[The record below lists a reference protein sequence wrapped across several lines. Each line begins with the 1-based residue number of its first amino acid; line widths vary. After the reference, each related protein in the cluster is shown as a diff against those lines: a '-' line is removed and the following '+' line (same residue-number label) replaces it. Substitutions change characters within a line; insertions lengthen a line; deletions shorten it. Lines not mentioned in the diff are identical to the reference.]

1 MASSVTPEGYK
12 DTILGVVPQEWNI
25 RCLGDLLSR
34 CTNGLTYNVSISN
47 GIPVTRIETIST
59 GEINYAKV
67 GHIQNSVGYEDFR
80 MQKGDILY
88 SHINSLSQIGKV
100 AYYNGKKEIYHGMNL
115 LLLRANQCLNKQ
127 YLYYMLLTTY
137 MRHMAQVIAKPAVNQ
152 ASISTRDLKKIK
164 IPVPPLP
171 EQQKIAEVLSTWDK
185 AIEKQ
190 SQLIEKLELRKKG
203 LMQQLLTGKK
213 RLSGFSCEW
222 EKEKLGNIVQFFKSN
237 TLSREKLGYSEES
250 ILNIHYGDILIK
262 YPTILD
268 VSKNEIPFI
277 LDTKDLTSKDYI
289 SNGDVIMADT
299 AEDGTVGKVCEV
311 INVGES
317 KIVAGLHTIFIH
329 PTIRF
334 APMFLGYY
342 LNSDEYHKQILSIMQ
357 GIKVY
362 SITKDALKKTY
373 IKTPCI
379 KEQYAIAEVLLS
391 CDEEINLATKELE
404 SLKQQKKGLMQV
416 LLTGKKR
423 AIQ

>member
-1 MASSVTPEGYK
+1 MANSVTPEGYK

-213 RLSGFSCEW
+213 RLPGFNIPW
-222 EKEKLGNIVQFFKSN
+222 KKIKLGEMGNTYNGLSGKNKDDFEQGNAKFIPYINVFSN
-237 TLSREKLGYSEES
+237 EKIDVNNLQCVKINPEDQQ
-250 ILNIHYGDILIK
+250 NMVKYGDIFFTVSSETPDEVGMASVLLEH
-262 YPTILD
+262 LD
-268 VSKNEIPFI
+268 N
-277 LDTKDLTSKDYI
+277 T
-289 SNGDVIMADT
+289 
-299 AEDGTVGKVCEV
+299 
-311 INVGES
+311 
-317 KIVAGLHTIFIH
+317 
-329 PTIRF
+329 
-334 APMFLGYY
+334 Y
-342 LNSDEYHKQILSIMQ
+342 LNSFCFGYRLKDFSTLSPFFAAYLFRTEHFRHYMNILAQ
-357 GIKVY
+357 G
-362 SITKDALKKTY
+362 STRFNLSKKEVMKLR
-373 IKTPCI
+373 INIPVI
-379 KEQYAIAEVLLS
+379 KEQITIYKVLNTA
-391 CDEEINLATKELE
+391 DREIELA
-404 SLKQQKKGLMQV
+404 QQKLDILRQQKHGLMQQ

-423 AIQ
+423 VKYEN

>member
-1 MASSVTPEGYK
+1 MANSVTPEGYK

-203 LMQQLLTGKK
+203 LMQKLLTGKKRLPGFNIPWKKIKLGEMGNTYNGLSGKNKDDFEQGNAKFIPYINVFSNEKIDVNNLQCVKINPEDQQNMVKYGDIFFTVSSETPDEVGMASVLLEHLDNTYLNSFCFGYRLKDFSTLSPFFAAYLFRTEHFRHYMNILAQGSTRFNLSKKEVMKLRINIPVIKEQITIYKVLNTADREIELAQQKLDILRQQKHGLMQQLLTGKK
-213 RLSGFSCEW
+213 R
-222 EKEKLGNIVQFFKSN
+222 V
-237 TLSREKLGYSEES
+237 
-250 ILNIHYGDILIK
+250 K
-262 YPTILD
+262 YE
-268 VSKNEIPFI
+268 N
-277 LDTKDLTSKDYI
+277 
-289 SNGDVIMADT
+289 
-299 AEDGTVGKVCEV
+299 
-311 INVGES
+311 
-317 KIVAGLHTIFIH
+317 
-329 PTIRF
+329 
-334 APMFLGYY
+334 
-342 LNSDEYHKQILSIMQ
+342 
-357 GIKVY
+357 
-362 SITKDALKKTY
+362 
-373 IKTPCI
+373 
-379 KEQYAIAEVLLS
+379 
-391 CDEEINLATKELE
+391 
-404 SLKQQKKGLMQV
+404 
-416 LLTGKKR
+416 
-423 AIQ
+423 

>member
-213 RLSGFSCEW
+213 RLPGFNIPW
-222 EKEKLGNIVQFFKSN
+222 KKIKLGEMGNTYNGLSGKNKDDFEQGNAKFIPYINVFSN
-237 TLSREKLGYSEES
+237 EKIDVNNLQCVKINPEDQQ
-250 ILNIHYGDILIK
+250 NMVKYGDIFFTVSSETPDEVGMASVLLEH
-262 YPTILD
+262 LD
-268 VSKNEIPFI
+268 N
-277 LDTKDLTSKDYI
+277 T
-289 SNGDVIMADT
+289 
-299 AEDGTVGKVCEV
+299 
-311 INVGES
+311 
-317 KIVAGLHTIFIH
+317 
-329 PTIRF
+329 
-334 APMFLGYY
+334 Y
-342 LNSDEYHKQILSIMQ
+342 LNSFCFGYRLTLIPQHYYKIFFLS
-357 GIKVY
+357 
-362 SITKDALKKTY
+362 T
-373 IKTPCI
+373 
-379 KEQYAIAEVLLS
+379 
-391 CDEEINLATKELE
+391 
-404 SLKQQKKGLMQV
+404 
-416 LLTGKKR
+416 
-423 AIQ
+423 

>member
-1 MASSVTPEGYK
+1 MANSVTPEGYK

-164 IPVPPLP
+164 IPLPPLP

-203 LMQQLLTGKK
+203 LMQKLLTGKKRLPGFNIPWKKIKLGEMGNTYNGLSGKNKDDFEQGNAKFIPYINVFSNEKIDVNNLQCVKINPEDQQNMVKYGDIFFTVSSETPDEVGMASVLLEHLDNTYLNSFCFGYRLKDFSTLSPFFAAYLFRTEHFRHYMNILAQGSTRFNLSKKEVMKLRINIPVIKEQITIYKVLNTADREIELAQQKLDILRQQKHGLMQQLLTGKK
-213 RLSGFSCEW
+213 R
-222 EKEKLGNIVQFFKSN
+222 V
-237 TLSREKLGYSEES
+237 
-250 ILNIHYGDILIK
+250 K
-262 YPTILD
+262 YE
-268 VSKNEIPFI
+268 N
-277 LDTKDLTSKDYI
+277 
-289 SNGDVIMADT
+289 
-299 AEDGTVGKVCEV
+299 
-311 INVGES
+311 
-317 KIVAGLHTIFIH
+317 
-329 PTIRF
+329 
-334 APMFLGYY
+334 
-342 LNSDEYHKQILSIMQ
+342 
-357 GIKVY
+357 
-362 SITKDALKKTY
+362 
-373 IKTPCI
+373 
-379 KEQYAIAEVLLS
+379 
-391 CDEEINLATKELE
+391 
-404 SLKQQKKGLMQV
+404 
-416 LLTGKKR
+416 
-423 AIQ
+423 

>member
-213 RLSGFSCEW
+213 RLPGFNIPW
-222 EKEKLGNIVQFFKSN
+222 KKIKLGEMGNTYNGLSGKNKDDFEQGNAKFIPYINVFSN
-237 TLSREKLGYSEES
+237 EKIDVNNLQCVKINPEDQQ
-250 ILNIHYGDILIK
+250 NMVKYGDIFFTVSSETPDEVGMASVLLEH
-262 YPTILD
+262 LD
-268 VSKNEIPFI
+268 N
-277 LDTKDLTSKDYI
+277 T
-289 SNGDVIMADT
+289 
-299 AEDGTVGKVCEV
+299 
-311 INVGES
+311 
-317 KIVAGLHTIFIH
+317 
-329 PTIRF
+329 
-334 APMFLGYY
+334 Y
-342 LNSDEYHKQILSIMQ
+342 LNSFCFGYRLKDFSTLSPFFAAYLFRTEHFRHYMNILAQ
-357 GIKVY
+357 G
-362 SITKDALKKTY
+362 STRFNLSKKEVMKLR
-373 IKTPCI
+373 INIPVI
-379 KEQYAIAEVLLS
+379 KEQITIYKVLNTA
-391 CDEEINLATKELE
+391 DREIELA
-404 SLKQQKKGLMQV
+404 QQKLDILRQQKHGLMQQ

-423 AIQ
+423 VKYEN

>member
-1 MASSVTPEGYK
+1 MANSVTPEGYK

-100 AYYNGKKEIYHGMNL
+100 AYYNGKEEIYHGMNL

-213 RLSGFSCEW
+213 RLPGFNIPW
-222 EKEKLGNIVQFFKSN
+222 KKIKLGEMGNTYNGLSGKNKDDFEQGNAKFIPYINVFSN
-237 TLSREKLGYSEES
+237 EKIDVNNLQCVKINPEDQQ
-250 ILNIHYGDILIK
+250 NMVKYGDIFFTVSSETPDEVGMASVLLEH
-262 YPTILD
+262 LD
-268 VSKNEIPFI
+268 N
-277 LDTKDLTSKDYI
+277 T
-289 SNGDVIMADT
+289 
-299 AEDGTVGKVCEV
+299 
-311 INVGES
+311 
-317 KIVAGLHTIFIH
+317 
-329 PTIRF
+329 
-334 APMFLGYY
+334 Y
-342 LNSDEYHKQILSIMQ
+342 LNSFCFGYRLKDFSTLSPFFAAYLFRTEHFRHYMNILAQ
-357 GIKVY
+357 G
-362 SITKDALKKTY
+362 STRFNLSKKEVMKLR
-373 IKTPCI
+373 INIPVI
-379 KEQYAIAEVLLS
+379 KEQITIYKVLNTA
-391 CDEEINLATKELE
+391 DREIELA
-404 SLKQQKKGLMQV
+404 QQKLDILRQQKHGLMQQ

-423 AIQ
+423 VKYEN

>member
-1 MASSVTPEGYK
+1 MANSVTPEGYK

-88 SHINSLSQIGKV
+88 SHINSHSQIGKV

-190 SQLIEKLELRKKG
+190 SQLIEKLELRKKALMQQLLTGKKRLPGFNIPWKKIKLGEMGNTYNGLSGKNKDDFEQGNAKFIPYINVFSNEKIDVNNLQCVKINPEDQQNMVKYGDIFFTVSSETPDEVGMASVLLEHLDNTYLNSFCFGYRLKDFSTLSPFFAAYLFRTEHFRHYMNILAQGSTRFNLSKKEVMKLRINIPVIKEQITIYKVLNTADRELEFAQQKLDILRQQKVG

-213 RLSGFSCEW
+213 R
-222 EKEKLGNIVQFFKSN
+222 V
-237 TLSREKLGYSEES
+237 
-250 ILNIHYGDILIK
+250 K
-262 YPTILD
+262 YE
-268 VSKNEIPFI
+268 N
-277 LDTKDLTSKDYI
+277 
-289 SNGDVIMADT
+289 
-299 AEDGTVGKVCEV
+299 
-311 INVGES
+311 
-317 KIVAGLHTIFIH
+317 
-329 PTIRF
+329 
-334 APMFLGYY
+334 
-342 LNSDEYHKQILSIMQ
+342 
-357 GIKVY
+357 
-362 SITKDALKKTY
+362 
-373 IKTPCI
+373 
-379 KEQYAIAEVLLS
+379 
-391 CDEEINLATKELE
+391 
-404 SLKQQKKGLMQV
+404 
-416 LLTGKKR
+416 
-423 AIQ
+423 

>member
-171 EQQKIAEVLSTWDK
+171 EQQKIAEVLSTWDN

-213 RLSGFSCEW
+213 RLPGFNIPW
-222 EKEKLGNIVQFFKSN
+222 KKIKLGEMGDTYNGLSGKNKDDFEQGNAKFIPYINVFSN
-237 TLSREKLGYSEES
+237 EKIDVNNLQCVKINPEDQQ
-250 ILNIHYGDILIK
+250 NMVKYGDIFFTVSSETPDEVGMASVLLEH
-262 YPTILD
+262 LD
-268 VSKNEIPFI
+268 N
-277 LDTKDLTSKDYI
+277 T
-289 SNGDVIMADT
+289 
-299 AEDGTVGKVCEV
+299 
-311 INVGES
+311 
-317 KIVAGLHTIFIH
+317 
-329 PTIRF
+329 
-334 APMFLGYY
+334 Y
-342 LNSDEYHKQILSIMQ
+342 LNSFCFGYRLKDFSTLSPFFAAYLFRTEHFRHYMNILAQGSTRFNLSKKEVMKLKISLPNIDEQTAIVNILNS
-357 GIKVY
+357 
-362 SITKDALKKTY
+362 TNH
-373 IKTPCI
+373 
-379 KEQYAIAEVLLS
+379 
-391 CDEEINLATKELE
+391 EINLTNQKLKELHH
-404 SLKQQKKGLMQV
+404 QRFGLMQQ
-416 LLTGKKR
+416 LLTGKRRIKY
-423 AIQ
+423 

>member
-1 MASSVTPEGYK
+1 MASSVTPKGYK

-190 SQLIEKLELRKKG
+190 SRLIEKLELRKKG

-213 RLSGFSCEW
+213 RLPGFNIPW
-222 EKEKLGNIVQFFKSN
+222 KKIKLGEMGNTYNGLSGKNKDDFEQGNAKFIPYINVFSN
-237 TLSREKLGYSEES
+237 EKIDVNNLQCVKINPEDQQ
-250 ILNIHYGDILIK
+250 NMVKYGDIFFTVSSETPDEVGMASVLLEH
-262 YPTILD
+262 LD
-268 VSKNEIPFI
+268 N
-277 LDTKDLTSKDYI
+277 T
-289 SNGDVIMADT
+289 
-299 AEDGTVGKVCEV
+299 
-311 INVGES
+311 
-317 KIVAGLHTIFIH
+317 
-329 PTIRF
+329 
-334 APMFLGYY
+334 Y
-342 LNSDEYHKQILSIMQ
+342 LNSFCFGYRLKDFSTLSPFFAAYLFRTEHFRHYMNILAQGSTRFNLSKKEVMKLKISLPNIDEQTAIVNILNS
-357 GIKVY
+357 
-362 SITKDALKKTY
+362 TNH
-373 IKTPCI
+373 
-379 KEQYAIAEVLLS
+379 
-391 CDEEINLATKELE
+391 EINLTNQKLKELHH
-404 SLKQQKKGLMQV
+404 QRFGLMQQ
-416 LLTGKKR
+416 LLTGKRRIKY
-423 AIQ
+423 

>member
-171 EQQKIAEVLSTWDK
+171 EQQKIAEVLSTWDN

-190 SQLIEKLELRKKG
+190 SRLIEKLELRKKG

-213 RLSGFSCEW
+213 RLPGFSSEW
-222 EKEKLGNIVQFFKSN
+222 EEVKLWEIGTFFKGAGVPKDEISSSGAYKCL
-237 TLSREKLGYSEES
+237 T
-250 ILNIHYGDILIK
+250 YGDIYTKYNTQIK
-262 YPTILD
+262 DVKCFISQETAKISKKIEYGDICFASSGETLKDIGKCAVFVDDNIGYAGGDIIIFRKNIKTNPIL
-268 VSKNEIPFI
+268 
-277 LDTKDLTSKDYI
+277 LAYI
-289 SNGDVIMADT
+289 
-299 AEDGTVGKVCEV
+299 
-311 INVGES
+311 
-317 KIVAGLHTIFIH
+317 
-329 PTIRF
+329 
-334 APMFLGYY
+334 
-342 LNSDEYHKQILSIMQ
+342 LNSEYVNKQKYSVGQ
-357 GIKVY
+357 GHSVVHIYIHNLEKIK
-362 SITKDALKKTY
+362 
-373 IKTPCI
+373 IKIPYI
-379 KEQYAIAEVLLS
+379 KEQNAITELLS
-391 CDEEINLATKELE
+391 YCDKEIKLAYQKLKI
-404 SLKQQKKGLMQV
+404 LKQQKKGLMQV

-423 AIQ
+423 IIQ